1 MNAGLAVVLSILVG
15 VGLLGGLALW
25 LGIRLGRHAANK
37 ADEALASALKAFK
50 EHRL

>member
-25 LGIRLGRHAANK
+25 LGIRLGRHVANK
-37 ADEALASALKAFK
+37 ADQAIADALRAFR
-50 EHRL
+50 EGRF